1 MAGIWG
7 PYCIVPSI
15 LRKTSFGSTILRETF
30 DYDILRQELIAD
42 GLPLEVV
49 KVRNLQYYRKKNS
62 DTWLMIG
69 ESDDIENH
77 FPVEWD
83 ISKLENDY
91 YEVMGLMHVFVEE
104 GVSEKTTIVR
114 QNIAEVSIQ
123 NQTI

>member
-1 MAGIWG
+1 M
-7 PYCIVPSI
+7 
-15 LRKTSFGSTILRETF
+15 LRETF

-49 KVRNLQYYRKKNS
+49 KVRNLWYYRKKNS

-69 ESDDIENH
+69 ESDDVENH

-83 ISKLENDY
+83 ISKLENGS

-104 GVSEKTTIVR
+104 GVSEKTTIAR

-123 NQTI
+123 N